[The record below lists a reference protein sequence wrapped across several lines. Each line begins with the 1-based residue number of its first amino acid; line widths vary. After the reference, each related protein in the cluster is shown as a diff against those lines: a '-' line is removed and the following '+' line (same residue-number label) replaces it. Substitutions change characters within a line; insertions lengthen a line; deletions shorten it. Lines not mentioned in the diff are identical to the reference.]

1 MTQEKLK
8 YANDLNDKLYDC
20 KILSEIFSEYTLG
33 MFIELR
39 SEDRLCDVRK
49 CSNLP
54 KDLIDEIID
63 VIDKYV
69 FNLESEF
76 EKL

>member
-20 KILSEIFSEYTLG
+20 KILSEVFSEYTLG

-39 SEDRLCDVRK
+39 SEDRSCTIRR
-49 CSNLP
+49 CSYLP
-54 KDLIDEIID
+54 EDLLNEIID
-63 VIDKYV
+63 TIDKYV
-69 FNLESEF
+69 SNLESEF